1 MKSTKNITFYF
12 VDNDTDELDYF
23 RENFKPKLN
32 FNLLTFS
39 SVQMFINK
47 LKSEEK
53 NKNFK
58 IVVIDNIITSRG
70 MNTRTAL
77 ELIPPIKSMDKE
89 IEIIIFADSENIE
102 LKATSSNVKP
112 AAFVKKDSQYF
123 IRLYPIISR
132 LISEYN
138 LKKKQ
143 RTVKYTTVFV
153 ISIIIFVILFLII
166 NNYILS

>member
-39 SVQMFINK
+39 SVQMSINK

-143 RTVKYTTVFV
+143 RSVKYTTVFV

>member
-143 RTVKYTTVFV
+143 RSVKYTTVFV
-153 ISIIIFVILFLII
+153 RIYMVEVLLLVWPFE
-166 NNYILS
+166 

>member
-1 MKSTKNITFYF
+1 
-12 VDNDTDELDYF
+12 
-23 RENFKPKLN
+23 
-32 FNLLTFS
+32 
-39 SVQMFINK
+39 
-47 LKSEEK
+47 
-53 NKNFK
+53 
-58 IVVIDNIITSRG
+58 
-70 MNTRTAL
+70 
-77 ELIPPIKSMDKE
+77 MDKE

-143 RTVKYTTVFV
+143 RSVKYTTVFV

>member
-143 RTVKYTTVFV
+143 RSVKYTTVFV